1 MGFIKTL
8 IFVIIILIAG
18 ALFFIYSGSYNV
30 AATSPDPFI
39 VSWVLEKT
47 KDYSVKKHSENIER
61 PKLND
66 QTLVKQGYEQYED
79 SCAGCHGAPGK
90 DAAEGFNPAPPLLAD
105 VSEELSS
112 AELFWVTKNGI
123 KMTGMP
129 AFGLFK
135 SDEEIWSIVAFL
147 KRLPDLTPETYKNFR
162 GAPKPTLEEFT
173 NGDADDEPTEEQ

>member
-8 IFVIIILIAG
+8 IFVIIILMAG
-18 ALFFIYSGSYNV
+18 ALYFIYSGSYNV

-39 VSWVLEKT
+39 VDWVLQKT
-47 KDYSVKKHSENIER
+47 KEYSVKKHSENIER

-66 QTLVKQGYEQYED
+66 QTLVMQGYEQYKD

-90 DAAEGFNPAPPLLAD
+90 DPAEGFNPAPPLLAKHA
-105 VSEELSS
+105 EEMSS
-112 AELFWVTKNGI
+112 AELFWTTKNGI

-135 SDEEIWSIVAFL
+135 SDEELWSIVAFV

-162 GAPKPTLEEFT
+162 GAPKTTLEEFT
-173 NGDADDEPTEEQ
+173 NGGIEEMPAEEQ